1 MADKWL
7 DTAVETIR
15 TAIEIVRNRE
25 IKKKNE
31 AAFRQ
36 WEEWFASNIESIAL
50 LVALRVKL
58 QMYSSLRRDP
68 YYADACRELESLP
81 LAEGGREIGESLVD
95 TLSSI
100 VGLPFRM
107 EDKALEPSFDTS
119 NYDTSNLET
128 GVRQKVER
136 VFSLLDQ
143 NQPISGRG

>member
-1 MADKWL
+1 VADKWL
-7 DTAVETIR
+7 DTAVEIIR

-36 WEEWFASNIESIAL
+36 WEGWVALNIEWISL
-50 LVALRVKL
+50 SVALRIKL
-58 QMYSSLRRDP
+58 QMCSSLRRDP
-68 YYADACRELESLP
+68 YYTDACRELESLP

-107 EDKALEPSFDTS
+107 EDKALDPLCNTS
-119 NYDTSNLET
+119 NYNTTNLEIH
-128 GVRQKVER
+128 VRQKIWR
-136 VFSLLDQ
+136 VFSILDQ